1 MISSVNGKRPFVCE
15 SIVHIQKQPFADVLQ
30 NSYSW
35 KFYNIYRIF
44 TFYIIF
50 TFFIEHFGVCFCA
63 FPIDVFFKQTEVYV
77 SYMLTF
83 FFFFDIKWEETIY
96 VITGDQ
102 LILMRNIPVISSI
115 HFYFLTLFF
124 WYFSDSFQSF
134 KNISGTWIL

>member
-35 KFYNIYRIF
+35 KFCNICRIF

-50 TFFIEHFGVCFCA
+50 TFFIEHFGVCFCT
-63 FPIDVFFKQTEVYV
+63 FPIDVFFEQTEVYV

-83 FFFFDIKWEETIY
+83 FFLFWYKMRGNYLCDYWRSININAKYSSYFIHSFLFFD
-96 VITGDQ
+96 VI
-102 LILMRNIPVISSI
+102 
-115 HFYFLTLFF
+115 FLVLFR
-124 WYFSDSFQSF
+124 
-134 KNISGTWIL
+134 